1 MRARELKN
9 DLFVRKNKQNH
20 EIRFYMLNLLLN
32 LPFITFNQQLKIYK
46 ILQKNTKLSISIKNN
61 GISQTNTKTIFHTF
75 RESRHIIRTL
85 FYKKQLPGLQ
95 KGSW

>member
-20 EIRFYMLNLLLN
+20 EIRFYILNLLLN
-32 LPFITFNQQLKIYK
+32 LPFINFTQQLKIYK
-46 ILQKNTKLSISIKNN
+46 ILQKPTKLAISIKNN

>member
-1 MRARELKN
+1 LCK
-9 DLFVRKNKQNH
+9 
-20 EIRFYMLNLLLN
+20 
-32 LPFITFNQQLKIYK
+32 
-46 ILQKNTKLSISIKNN
+46 KNTKLSISIKNN

-95 KGSW
+95 KGS

>member
-20 EIRFYMLNLLLN
+20 EVRFYILNLLLN
-32 LPFITFNQQLKIYK
+32 FPFITFTQQLKIYN

-75 RESRHIIRTL
+75 RESRHVIRTL

-95 KGSW
+95 KGS

>member
-20 EIRFYMLNLLLN
+20 EVRFYILNLLLN
-32 LPFITFNQQLKIYK
+32 SPFITFTQQLKIYK

-75 RESRHIIRTL
+75 RESRHVIRTL

>member
-32 LPFITFNQQLKIYK
+32 LPFITFTQQLKIYK
-46 ILQKNTKLSISIKNN
+46 ILQKNTKLAISIKNN

>member
-20 EIRFYMLNLLLN
+20 EIRFYILNLLLN
-32 LPFITFNQQLKIYK
+32 FPFITFTQQLKIYK

-75 RESRHIIRTL
+75 RESRHVIRTL

>member
-32 LPFITFNQQLKIYK
+32 LPFITFTQQLKIYK
-46 ILQKNTKLSISIKNN
+46 ILQKNTKLTISIKNN
-61 GISQTNTKTIFHTF
+61 GISQTNTKTIF
-75 RESRHIIRTL
+75 TL
-85 FYKKQLPGLQ
+85 FVNLVI
-95 KGSW
+95 

>member
-20 EIRFYMLNLLLN
+20 EVRFYILNLLLN
-32 LPFITFNQQLKIYK
+32 LPFINFTQQLKIYK
-46 ILQKNTKLSISIKNN
+46 ILQKNTKLAISIKNN

-75 RESRHIIRTL
+75 RESRHIIRNL

-95 KGSW
+95 KGS